1 VDWVGLSGVGCV
13 RRCRSGGTAPACIGT
28 VMATESCADG
38 DGGSGGGGVLIGQLR
53 ATGRLV
59 MVEGIPRSGR
69 DARVASSGGDLA
81 KGQR

>member
-1 VDWVGLSGVGCV
+1 
-13 RRCRSGGTAPACIGT
+13 
-28 VMATESCADG
+28 MATESCADG